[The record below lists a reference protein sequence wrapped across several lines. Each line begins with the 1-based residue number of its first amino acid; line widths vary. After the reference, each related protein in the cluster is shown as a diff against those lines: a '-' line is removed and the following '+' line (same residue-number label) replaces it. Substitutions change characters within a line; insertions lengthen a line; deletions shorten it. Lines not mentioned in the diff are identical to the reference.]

1 MLVSIR
7 RTNTLT
13 NYIGGLLCHFPSC
26 SFTVTK
32 QGYCLLCNLH
42 NINKISLVKVKAML
56 EDVNFPKIL
65 SISSLVVLRNLS
77 VNKVVLKEGTNSGS
91 SSGSSLIDFYR
102 HTSFYCTFI
111 YFALLMLYFLQIKNP
126 TLSDYVEHF

>member
-1 MLVSIR
+1 
-7 RTNTLT
+7 
-13 NYIGGLLCHFPSC
+13 
-26 SFTVTK
+26 
-32 QGYCLLCNLH
+32 
-42 NINKISLVKVKAML
+42 ML

-65 SISSLVVLRNLS
+65 SISSLVVLPNLS

-91 SSGSSLIDFYR
+91 SSGSSLIDLYR
-102 HTSFYCTFI
+102 HTSFYCTLV